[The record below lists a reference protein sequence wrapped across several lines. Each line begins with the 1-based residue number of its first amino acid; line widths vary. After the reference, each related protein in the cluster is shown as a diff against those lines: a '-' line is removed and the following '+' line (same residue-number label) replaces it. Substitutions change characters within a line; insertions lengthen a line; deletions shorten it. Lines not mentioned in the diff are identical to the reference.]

1 MITPA
6 QLRAARALLDWSQ
19 QELARRA
26 GLGPSTVRDFEAGR
40 RLPTVASLDA
50 LHRVLIA
57 AEIEF
62 ILDARGSEGVTLCRG
77 AGARLRE
84 LISDV
89 TRLALEKEAA
99 HERVQRMEARWRALL
114 QELRQ
119 AYAGIHGRAVQIRSA
134 LRQLEREVSE
144 VKSCLMP
151 EDSVRALLEQLHGLV
166 RQELSSEGGPQEA
179 SFSRQRRPA
188 DRLP

>member
-26 GLGPSTVRDFEAGR
+26 GLGLSTVRDFEAGR
-40 RLPTVASLDA
+40 RLPSVASLDA
-50 LHRVLIA
+50 MHRVLNA

-62 ILDARGSEGVTLCRG
+62 ILDAKGSEGVTLRRG
-77 AGARLRE
+77 AGARLHQ

-89 TRLALEKEAA
+89 TRLALEKEGPD
-99 HERVQRMEARWRALL
+99 ERVHRMEASWSVLL

-119 AYAGIHGRAVQIRSA
+119 AYAGVHGRAAQIRSA
-134 LRQLEREVSE
+134 LRQLEREVTE

-151 EDSVRALLEQLHGLV
+151 EDSLRALLEQLHELV
-166 RQELSSEGGPQEA
+166 RQELSSEGGPQDA
-179 SFSRQRRPA
+179 SASRQHRPVEPA
-188 DRLP
+188 S